1 MKKILLSILYVFVF
15 LVVNGQDY
23 RLKQMQDSLDIVN
36 DTVKIKLF
44 IRISTIFD
52 QRNTDSSFFY
62 IRAAIRLA
70 DKINNPKFQAYSYR
84 SLGLKYKLSGE
95 TKKSEKNLIKSLEY
109 AVKSKDKYIIASVYN
124 NLGILYTDMADFD
137 KALKYLMRSLKLNKE
152 MHEKAA
158 VSMVYN
164 NIGLVFYYNENY
176 DEALNYYK
184 KSLKIKREL
193 NDSAGIAL
201 GYNNIGIIYYFKDK
215 IDTTFKYFKKALKI
229 YEKLGQKRSAALALS
244 NIGELY
250 ANIGLYKNSINYY
263 IEANKIYTDLK
274 DTLNLTSIQKLL
286 AQVYLEG
293 NYLDKAKK
301 HLDVACKLAKN
312 ANYKIDLIDV
322 YNSYSKLYTKKK
334 DYKKALNYLNKYSSL
349 KDSVFN
355 IEKSKTIQELQTKYE
370 TKQKN
375 QEISLLNKEKKLSAE
390 KLEKQRL
397 ISFSLIGG
405 IALFLVII
413 FLAVKQNIERKR
425 KNDLLKIKNA
435 EILQQKE
442 EIIAQRDEIE
452 SQRNYV
458 TKQRDLIKDQKD
470 AITDSIDYAKKIQ
483 TAVLP
488 TSNIFDK
495 IFKDYFILFKPKDIV
510 SGDFYWA
517 NKLDDYIIVA
527 VADCTGHGVP
537 GGFMSMLGI
546 TYLTE
551 IIRKKEVIKPNQ
563 VLNQLREYIITALK
577 QKGNINEQKDGM
589 DFSICFINTK
599 TMELEYAGA
608 NNPIYIVDDKNID
621 INENKRI
628 KVFNTVN
635 DYTLYELKPDKMPIG
650 HYPKMN
656 DFTSVKFKIS
666 KTSKIYMFTDGM
678 PDQFGGDK
686 GKKFNYKRFKNI
698 LLETSGKSLN
708 EQYVIVNNSLS
719 KWQGDIPQIDDVTV
733 IGFSV

>member
-1 MKKILLSILYVFVF
+1 LLSILYVIMF
-15 LVVNGQDY
+15 LSVNGQKFN
-23 RLKQMQDSLDIVN
+23 LKHMQDSLAIVN

-44 IRISTIFD
+44 IRISNIFN
-52 QRNTDSSFFY
+52 QTNTDSAFY
-62 IRAAIRLA
+62 YVKAAINLA
-70 DKINNPKFQAYSYR
+70 DKIQEPKFQAYSYR
-84 SLGLKYKLSGE
+84 GLGLKYKLTGE
-95 TKKSEKNLIKSLEY
+95 TKKSEKSFFKALEY
-109 AVKSKDKYIIASVYN
+109 AVKSKDNYIIASIYN
-124 NLGILYTDMADFD
+124 NLGVLYTDMSNYD
-137 KALKYLMRSLKLNKE
+137 KALKYLMKSLQLNKK
-152 MHEKAA
+152 MNEKMA
-158 VSMVYN
+158 VSTAYN
-164 NIGLVFYYNENY
+164 NIGLVFYYDGNY

-184 KSLKIKREL
+184 KALKIKKQL
-193 NDSAGIAL
+193 NDSSGIAL

-229 YEKLGQKRSAALALS
+229 YEKLGQKRNSALALS

-250 ANIGLYKNSINYY
+250 ADIGLYNNSINYY
-263 IEANKIYTDLK
+263 LEANKIYEDLK
-274 DTLNLTSIQKLL
+274 DTFNITSVQKLL
-286 AQVYLEG
+286 AQVYIEG
-293 NYLDKAKK
+293 KDINKAKE
-301 HLDVACKLAKN
+301 HLDIAYNFAKK
-312 ANYKIDLIDV
+312 AGYKNDLIDI
-322 YNSYSKLYTKKK
+322 YNTYSDYYTKKR
-334 DYKKALNYLNKYSSL
+334 DYKKALDYMEKYSSL

-355 IEKSKTIQELQTKYE
+355 IEKSKSMQELQTKYE

-375 QEISLLNKEKKLSAE
+375 QEIALLNKEKKLSAE

-397 ISFSLIGG
+397 INFSLIGG
-405 IALFLVII
+405 IFLFLIII

-425 KNDLLKIKNA
+425 KNDLLRVKNA

-458 TKQRDLIKDQKD
+458 TKQRDLIKEQKD

-488 TSNIFDK
+488 TNNIFDK

-517 NKLDDYIIVA
+517 NKFNDCIVIA

-551 IIRKKEVIKPNQ
+551 IIREKEVKRPNQ
-563 VLNQLREYIITALK
+563 VLNQLREYIVTALK
-577 QKGNINEQKDGM
+577 QKGVEGEQKDGM

-599 TMELEYAGA
+599 TKELEYAGA
-608 NNPIYIVDDKNID
+608 NNPIYIIDEENINVD
-621 INENKRI
+621 ETNKI
-628 KVFNTVN
+628 KVFKTIDNL
-635 DYTLYELKPDKMPIG
+635 TLYEIKPDKMPIG

-656 DFTSVKFKIS
+656 DFTSVKVKLTN
-666 KTSKIYMFTDGM
+666 TSKVYMFTDGM
-678 PDQFGGDK
+678 PDQFGGEK
-686 GKKFNYKRFKNI
+686 GKKYNYKRFKNI
-698 LLETSGKSLN
+698 LLENSNKQIN
-708 EQYVIVNNSLS
+708 EQYKIINNSLTE
-719 KWQGDIPQIDDVTV
+719 WQGSTPQIDDITV